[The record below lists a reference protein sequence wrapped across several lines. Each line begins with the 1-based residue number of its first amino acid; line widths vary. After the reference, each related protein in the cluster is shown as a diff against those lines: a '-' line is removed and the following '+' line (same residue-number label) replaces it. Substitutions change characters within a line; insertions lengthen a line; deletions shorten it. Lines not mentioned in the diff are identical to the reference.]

1 MDERFQSC
9 LVLGVGLDVTRE
21 ELRRRYRELAREW
34 HPDRAAGHEQGRR
47 EAERRLRAIN
57 RAYEVLEAG
66 LTDPWGEGSG
76 SLPAESG
83 HDVAA
88 WTRGLA
94 ERSHGGGEIEA
105 ARSLRERALRLY
117 MEGIVHFGEHR
128 WREAISALT
137 RSVYLVQ
144 ANPEAYLALGRA
156 YRRVN
161 LPAKAEA
168 AYREAARLSPDHAEA
183 RYELGETHVALGDLD
198 AAEADARR
206 LDGPFPE
213 LAALIRASAE
223 HARARSRAP
232 LFLLSDNVHIL
243 LSDNV
248 RGWLV

>member
-9 LVLGVGLDVTRE
+9 LVLGVGFDVTRE

-34 HPDRAAGHEQGRR
+34 HPDRAAGHEHCRR
-47 EAERRLRAIN
+47 EAEKRLRAIN

-66 LTDPWGEGSG
+66 LTDPWGEGSD
-76 SLPAESG
+76 SRPAEPG

-88 WTRGLA
+88 WTHGVARQSHRAGAA
-94 ERSHGGGEIEA
+94 ETGRSFG
-105 ARSLRERALRLY
+105 ERALRLY
-117 MEGIVHFGEHR
+117 LEGIAHFGEHR

-156 YRRVN
+156 YRRVD

-183 RYELGETHVALGDLD
+183 RYELGETRVALGDLD
-198 AAEADARR
+198 AAEADAKR
-206 LDGPFPE
+206 LDGPSPE

-223 HARARSRAP
+223 RARARSRAP
-232 LFLLSDNVHIL
+232 LDGHP
-243 LSDNV
+243 
-248 RGWLV
+248 